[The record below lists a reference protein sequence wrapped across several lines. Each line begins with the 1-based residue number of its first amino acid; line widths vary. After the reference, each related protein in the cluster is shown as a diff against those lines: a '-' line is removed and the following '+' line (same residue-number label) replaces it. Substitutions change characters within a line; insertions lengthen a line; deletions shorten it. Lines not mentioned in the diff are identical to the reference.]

1 MEHRPRLNAGRPTK
15 KAVCLGS
22 TGELTMQSQTEVWR
36 SRVSSSL
43 GIVLG
48 AAVAAAAVAWTGT
61 AEAQTKTLKMQSTWP
76 ASLTLQDNFKFF
88 GERVEKLTGGTLK
101 IETHGCRP
109 DRAAVR
115 DPGRHQQEGDR
126 WRPRHLLL
134 LGRQEQSRHAVL
146 QHAGRHRRHGPD
158 GLPRLDLRGRRPRD
172 VVGLLPEGPQ
182 AQRRGLPDPAV
193 EPAGARLV
201 QEADPERSRTSRA

>member
-1 MEHRPRLNAGRPTK
+1 
-15 KAVCLGS
+15 
-22 TGELTMQSQTEVWR
+22 MQSQTDVWR

-101 IETHGCRP
+101 IETM
-109 DRAAVR
+109 AAGQIVPPFEVL
-115 DPGRHQQEGDR
+115 DASAKKVIDGAHAISYYWVGKNKAATLFSNTPAGIVGMDQMDF
-126 WRPRHLLL
+126 
-134 LGRQEQSRHAVL
+134 LGWLYE
-146 QHAGRHRRHGPD
+146 AG
-158 GLPRLDLRGRRPRD
+158 GLEMWWDFYQKDLKLN
-172 VVGLLPEGPQ
+172 VVAFPILPSSPQ
-182 AQRRGLPDPAV
+182 ALGWFRKPIQSV
-193 EPAGARLV
+193 E
-201 QEADPERSRTSRA
+201 DF